1 MPRRTSSTSARL
13 STPTYLHNPL
23 EAIIDA
29 VDKIISGEIVHYVYD
44 VAAQRL
50 VRRD

>member
-1 MPRRTSSTSARL
+1 M

-23 EAIIDA
+23 QAIIDA